1 MKDAPIAHK
10 PKKLRNGV
18 SDLVGR
24 RYNSVG
30 PKVTHVA
37 PD

>member
-24 RYNSVG
+24 RYKIGG
-30 PKVTHVA
+30 PKVPHVA